1 MSYSVDIHADDYGYS
16 INTSK
21 DMLELMKRGFLNSI
35 SIICNMPAY
44 EESMEMLYKEIPN
57 LPYLP
62 LMSVHINLV
71 EGDSIS
77 NGILQD
83 YSWGKLYVQSYLFN
97 KNTYEYLKK
106 EIRSQ
111 VLKVD
116 KAVKKCIEI
125 ANQNSVSVIQNKI
138 RLDSHVHTHLIPIV
152 WEALVEVIEEEKL
165 EVEFIRNPKE
175 PIAPFFKQKALV
187 PKYNV
192 VNMVK
197 NRILMFY
204 SGKVDKYCKE
214 HGMNQMYM
222 WGLIMSGEMDIDRIG
237 KIYPDMK
244 KYCESRSRNLEIL
257 FHPGL
262 ALKDENC
269 PQMNPESSVV
279 FNMSNNRKIENNA
292 VRNMLSVVGE

>member
-21 DMLELMKRGFLNSI
+21 DMLELMKHGFLNSI
-35 SIICNMPAY
+35 SIICNMPTY

-62 LMSVHINLV
+62 MMSVHINLV

-77 NGILQD
+77 NGTLQD
-83 YSWGKLYVQSYLFN
+83 YSWGKLFIQSYLYN

-106 EIRSQ
+106 EIRTQ

-116 KAVKKCIEI
+116 EAVKKCVEI
-125 ANQNSVSVIQNKI
+125 ANQNNVPVTQKKI

-152 WEALVEVIEEEKL
+152 WKALVEVIEEEGF

-175 PIAPFFKQKALV
+175 PIIPFLKQKSLV

-204 SGKVDKYCKE
+204 SGKADKYCKE
-214 HGMNQMYM
+214 HGINQMYM
-222 WGLIMSGEMDIDRIG
+222 WGLIMSGEMDIDRIR

-244 KYCESRSRNLEIL
+244 KYSQSHNHDLEIL

-262 ALKDENC
+262 ALKEENC
-269 PQMNPESSVV
+269 PQMNPESSVA

-292 VRNMLSVVGE
+292 VRNMSSVVGE